1 MRRRWSSKTRVLDAR
16 EAGFDF
22 LGFTFRVRRSRISGK
37 TYPHVEPSKR
47 AIRRI
52 GARLRELTQ
61 RRRTPVPLP
70 VVVGQLNQALRGWSG
85 YFHYR
90 NSSRVFGRVKWYAEE
105 RLRTHLHKRHKLKD
119 RGSAYRRFP
128 SHALYT
134 RHGLYKIPTT
144 AGWTQAHAV
153 R

>member
-1 MRRRWSSKTRVLDAR
+1 MAPCAGELEPAFAVLRRVLEAR
-16 EAGFDF
+16 EDG
-22 LGFTFRVRRSRISGK
+22 
-37 TYPHVEPSKR
+37 
-47 AIRRI
+47 
-52 GARLRELTQ
+52 
-61 RRRTPVPLP
+61 
-70 VVVGQLNQALRGWSG
+70 
-85 YFHYR
+85 
-90 NSSRVFGRVKWYAEE
+90 FGRVEWHAEE
-105 RLRTHLHKRHKLKD
+105 RLRTHLRKRHKLKD